1 MLWGGLSD
9 FNIAHSAMIDELASI
24 LGRRLG
30 YDSNAHAI
38 CAGGAKYGRFY
49 FEHDTQLATATTS
62 QAKR

>member
-24 LGRRLG
+24 LGRRLC
-30 YDSNAHAI
+30 YDSDAHAI

-49 FEHDTQLATATTS
+49 FEHDTQLN
-62 QAKR
+62 